1 MKMPL
6 GPPTSRN
13 LYQYHGESV
22 KRNFRIE
29 NDNVVSRRQ
38 LKKWAG
44 IPMEC
49 IELAAWTESVE
60 KNGWKCGE
68 TEGRRVKTSSWRAP

>member
-13 LYQYHGESV
+13 LNQYHGESV

-38 LKKWAG
+38 LKKRAG
-44 IPMEC
+44 ILMEC
-49 IELAAWTESVE
+49 IELVVWTESVE
-60 KNGWKCGE
+60 KNGWRCGE
-68 TEGRRVKTSSWRAP
+68 TAGRRAKTGSLRAP